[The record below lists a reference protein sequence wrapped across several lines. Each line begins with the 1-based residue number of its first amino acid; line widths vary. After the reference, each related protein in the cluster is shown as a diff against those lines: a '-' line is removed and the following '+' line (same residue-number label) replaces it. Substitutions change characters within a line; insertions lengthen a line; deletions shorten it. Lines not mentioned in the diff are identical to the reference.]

1 MVTGYVKP
9 EDQGTVAPNLN
20 TFVMVKNV
28 VGALAVDL
36 EAHDFSTP
44 TKTFRFRF
52 NQDTQH
58 IPAKWA
64 VGTFVSPGALSQMEN
79 GYFTFDN
86 LGDLIKLAE
95 SMGYYVPDSIKEP
108 KVTLKEMKKILLAD
122 NVQSLEKITKYMS
135 TKTRS
140 DLITLAQKYYDK
152 LNSGTISYLEKTLG
166 SSLKPIELGE

>member
-9 EDQGTVAPNLN
+9 EEQNVVANRS

-36 EAHDFSTP
+36 ESHDFSTP

-64 VGTFVSPGALSQMEN
+64 VGTFVSPGALNQMEN

-86 LGDLIKLAE
+86 LGELIKLAE
-95 SMGYYVPDSIKEP
+95 GMGYYVPDSIKEP
-108 KVTLKEMKKILLAD
+108 KVTLQEIKKILLGD
-122 NVQSLEKITKYMS
+122 NLKALERITKQMS

-140 DLITLAQKYYDK
+140 DLISLGQKYYGK
-152 LNSGTISYLEKTLG
+152 LNAGTISYLEQALG
-166 SSLKPIELGE
+166 SSLKPIDLGE